1 MMKKRIIALFL
12 LAVIA
17 VFSLSACGKQENA
30 SGDLLDA
37 IKSRGYMIVG
47 TEGTWSPYTYHD
59 ENDELVGFEVEVA
72 KIIAD
77 YLGVEVRYTE
87 TAWSS
92 IFAALDA
99 GQIDMVVNSVAYT
112 EERAEK
118 YDFSEPYNYSQ
129 YAFMTLVENDDINS
143 LEDVKGRIAANDPTS
158 NIGKFAEAA
167 GVEFD
172 EVKETAQAFSEI
184 RNGRAEVMFST
195 LVGLADY
202 FKQHPEDQ
210 ADFKVIIASDP
221 APTGYVPVLKGNEK
235 LVAEINKALEQAKN
249 DGTLSA
255 LAMKYFGVDTT
266 KG

>member
-1 MMKKRIIALFL
+1 MKKRIIALFL
-12 LAVIA
+12 LLIMAVCT
-17 VFSLSACGKQENA
+17 LSACGKKEEA
-30 SGDLLDA
+30 GGGALEA
-37 IKSRGYMIVG
+37 IKKRGYIIVG

-72 KIIAD
+72 RYIAD
-77 YLGVEVRYTE
+77 YIGVDIQFTE

-99 GQIDMVVNSVAYT
+99 GQIDIVVNSVAYT

-118 YDFSEPYNYSQ
+118 YAFSEPYNYSQ
-129 YAFMTLVENDDINS
+129 YAFMTLATNDDIQS

-210 ADFKVIIASDP
+210 DDFKVIIASDP
-221 APTGYVPVLKGNEK
+221 SPTGYVPALKGNED
-235 LVAEINKALEQAKN
+235 LIEVINQALEQAKK
-249 DGTLSA
+249 DGTLSELA
-255 LAMKYFGVDTT
+255 LKYFDVDTT

>member
-1 MMKKRIIALFL
+1 MKRRIIALL
-12 LAVIA
+12 LLLVFAVLS
-17 VFSLSACGKQENA
+17 FSACGKKEE
-30 SGDLLDA
+30 SGGLLAD
-37 IKSRGYMIVG
+37 IKKRGYIIVG

-59 ENDELVGFEVEVA
+59 ENDNLVGFEVEVA
-72 KIIAD
+72 KYIAD
-77 YLGVEVRYTE
+77 YLGVDIRYTE

-118 YDFSEPYNYSQ
+118 YDFSIPYNYSQ
-129 YAFMTLVENDDINS
+129 YAFMTLATNDDINS

-202 FKQHPEDQ
+202 FKQHPEDKD
-210 ADFKVIIASDP
+210 DFKVIVASDP
-221 APTGYVPVLKGNEK
+221 APTGYVPVLKGNED
-235 LVAEINKALEQAKN
+235 LVAEIDKALEQAKK
-249 DGTLSA
+249 DGTLSKLA
-255 LAMKYFGVDTT
+255 LKYFDVDTT
-266 KG
+266 QG

>member
-1 MMKKRIIALFL
+1 MKKRMIALFL

-17 VFSLSACGKQENA
+17 VFSLSSCGKQA
-30 SGDLLDA
+30 SADGDLLDT

-72 KIIAD
+72 KLIAD

-129 YAFMTLVENDDINS
+129 YAFMTLKENDDINS

-167 GVEFD
+167 GVVFD

-202 FKQHPEDQ
+202 FKQHPEDE
-210 ADFKVIIASDP
+210 AEFKVIIASDP
-221 APTGYVPVLKGNEK
+221 SPTGYVPVLKGNEK

-255 LAMKYFGVDTT
+255 LALKYFGVDTT

>member
-1 MMKKRIIALFL
+1 MKKRIIALLL
-12 LAVIA
+12 LATFA
-17 VFSLSACGKQENA
+17 VLFLSSCGAKKEA
-30 SGDLLDA
+30 GDGLLAD
-37 IKSRGYMIVG
+37 IKKRGYIIVG

-59 ENDELVGFEVEVA
+59 ENDNLVGFEVEVA
-72 KIIAD
+72 KYIAD
-77 YLGVEVRYTE
+77 YLGVDVQYTE

-99 GQIDMVVNSVAYT
+99 GQIDIVVNSVAYT
-112 EERAEK
+112 DERAEK
-118 YDFSEPYNYSQ
+118 YDFSIPYNYSQ
-129 YAFMTLVENDDINS
+129 YAFMTLVDNDDINS

-202 FKQHPEDQ
+202 FKQHPEDKD
-210 ADFKVIIASDP
+210 DFKVIVASDP
-221 APTGYVPVLKGNEK
+221 SPTGYVPVLKGNED
-235 LVAEINKALEQAKN
+235 LVAEIDKALEQAKK
-249 DGTLSA
+249 DGTLSKLA
-255 LAMKYFGVDTT
+255 LKYFDVDTT
-266 KG
+266 QG